1 MMDYEIFKDVV
12 TEKFL
17 SYMPKDY
24 QGMEVK
30 VASVEKVNRKLDG
43 LSLLL
48 PDSERMISPTI
59 YINDIY
65 EEYLRTG
72 DLQESLQNAA
82 DALDRVF
89 KEEPVPPLDLRTA
102 KDNIIFQLVN
112 TVQNEDMLKEMP
124 HREFQDLSIIYRW
137 VVNVEDKGIASVVV
151 HNGLA
156 KELGMDEEQLF
167 KAAAENTRRIL
178 PPVVQTMNEVMRDM
192 FVADGMPKELADL
205 MIGEQE
211 PERTMWVISNERKI
225 DGAASM
231 LYEDK
236 LHKLAESVGTD
247 LYILPSSV
255 HEVIAVSVEMGE
267 PEELAQMVSE
277 INMDQVDLSERLSN
291 QVYHYDKDL
300 RKITLATD
308 TPNKRLDGVVSEQGM
323 VYEAKQS
330 R

>member
-30 VASVEKVNRKLDG
+30 VALVEKVNRKLDG
-43 LSLLL
+43 LQLLENGEKI
-48 PDSERMISPTI
+48 DSPTI

-65 EEYLRTG
+65 DEYLRTG

-89 KEEPVPPLDLRTA
+89 KEEPVSPLDMRKA

-112 TVQNEDMLKEMP
+112 TVQNEDMLKKMP

-178 PPVVQTMNEVMRDM
+178 PPVVQSMNEVMRDM

-211 PERTMWVISNERKI
+211 PEMTMWVISNERKV

-236 LHKLAESVGTD
+236 LHSLAERVGTD

-267 PEELAQMVSE
+267 PEELARMVAE
-277 INMDQVDLSERLSN
+277 VNMDQVDLSERLSN

-308 TPNKRLDGVVSEQGM
+308 TPNKRLDGKDTERGRTDGK
-323 VYEAKQS
+323 KQS

>member
-1 MMDYEIFKDVV
+1 MMDYELFKDVV
-12 TEKFL
+12 AEKFL

-30 VASVEKVNRKLDG
+30 VAPVEKVNRILDG

-89 KEEPVPPLDLRTA
+89 KEEPIPPLELCNA

-112 TVQNEDMLKEMP
+112 TAQNEDMLKNMP

-137 VVNVEDKGIASVVV
+137 VVKADEKGIASAAV

-156 KELGMDEEQLF
+156 KELGMDEDQLF
-167 KAAAENTRRIL
+167 RAAAVNTRRIL
-178 PPVVQTMNEVMRDM
+178 PPAVKSMNEVIRDM
-192 FVADGMPKELADL
+192 FLADGMPPEIADL
-205 MIGEQE
+205 MIGEMAPKQ
-211 PERTMWVISNERKI
+211 TLWVITNEFGTN
-225 DGAASM
+225 GAVSM
-231 LYEDK
+231 LYEDTK
-236 LHKLAESVGTD
+236 ET
-247 LYILPSSV
+247 PS
-255 HEVIAVSVEMGE
+255 
-267 PEELAQMVSE
+267 PRQL
-277 INMDQVDLSERLSN
+277 L
-291 QVYHYDKDL
+291 
-300 RKITLATD
+300 
-308 TPNKRLDGVVSEQGM
+308 
-323 VYEAKQS
+323 
-330 R
+330 

>member
-1 MMDYEIFKDVV
+1 MMDYELFKDVV
-12 TEKFL
+12 AEKFL

-30 VASVEKVNRKLDG
+30 VAPVEKVNRILDG

-89 KEEPVPPLDLRTA
+89 KEEPIPPLELCNA

-112 TVQNEDMLKEMP
+112 TAQNEDMLKNMP

-137 VVNVEDKGIASVVV
+137 VVKADEKGIASAAV

-156 KELGMDEEQLF
+156 KELGMDEDQLF
-167 KAAAENTRRIL
+167 
-178 PPVVQTMNEVMRDM
+178 
-192 FVADGMPKELADL
+192 
-205 MIGEQE
+205 
-211 PERTMWVISNERKI
+211 
-225 DGAASM
+225 
-231 LYEDK
+231 
-236 LHKLAESVGTD
+236 
-247 LYILPSSV
+247 
-255 HEVIAVSVEMGE
+255 
-267 PEELAQMVSE
+267 
-277 INMDQVDLSERLSN
+277 LSLI
-291 QVYHYDKDL
+291 H
-300 RKITLATD
+300 I
-308 TPNKRLDGVVSEQGM
+308 
-323 VYEAKQS
+323 
-330 R
+330 